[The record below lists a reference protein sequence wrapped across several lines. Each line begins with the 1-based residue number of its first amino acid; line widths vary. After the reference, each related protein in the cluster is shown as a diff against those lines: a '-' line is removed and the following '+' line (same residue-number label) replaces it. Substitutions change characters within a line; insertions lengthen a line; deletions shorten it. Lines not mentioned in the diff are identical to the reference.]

1 MKSTRLITH
10 SLFSLSMAAAIV
22 SCNDGGTT
30 AEPKSDSSTTATAAK
45 MSLTQVP
52 FGTTDGKEVIEYT
65 LTNGNGVSVKI
76 LNYGGT
82 ITHLMAPDKSGTF
95 GDVVLGYDSL
105 SGYQQAGNPYFGSL
119 IGRYGNRIANG
130 KFTLDGKTYTL
141 ALNNNGNTLHGGNK
155 GFDKVVWT
163 GNPLSDSSLQL
174 TYHSVDGEEGYP
186 GNLHTEVVYTLTGN
200 NELKI
205 EYKASTDKATPINL
219 TNHAYFNLSAGA
231 DSTVL
236 DHELQLKA
244 DKYTAVNAKLIPTGQ
259 LPDVKGTPFD
269 FNTAKKIGN
278 DIGKVEGGFDH
289 NWVLTKGAGLEQ
301 IGALYHP
308 ASGRYMEVFTTEP
321 GVQFYSGNFLDGTL
335 TNTKGGKKYVKHAGL
350 CLETQHF
357 PDSPNQPSFPS
368 TILKPGETYTQ
379 TTVYKFSTK

>member
-1 MKSTRLITH
+1 
-10 SLFSLSMAAAIV
+10 
-22 SCNDGGTT
+22 
-30 AEPKSDSSTTATAAK
+30 

-163 GNPLSDSSLQL
+163 GKPLSDSSLQL

-205 EYKASTDKATPINL
+205 EYKATTDKATPINL

-278 DIGKVEGGFDH
+278 DIGKVDGGYDH
-289 NWVLTKGAGLEQ
+289 NWVLNKGAGLEQ
-301 IGALYHP
+301 IGSLYHP

-379 TTVYKFSTK
+379 TTIYKFSTK

>member
-1 MKSTRLITH
+1 MKSKRLITH
-10 SLFSLSMAAAIV
+10 SLFCIGMATAMIG
-22 SCNDGGTT
+22 CNDSATSQSDKQT
-30 AEPKSDSSTTATAAK
+30 DSSSTAPK
-45 MSLTQVP
+45 MSMTQAP
-52 FGTTDGKEVIEYT
+52 YGTTDGKEVIEYT
-65 LTNGNGVSVKI
+65 LANGNGVSVKI

-82 ITHLMAPDKSGTF
+82 ITHLITPDKNGTG

-105 SGYQQAGNPYFGSL
+105 SGYQQKGNPYFGSL

-141 ALNNNGNTLHGGNK
+141 APNNNGNSLHGGLK

-163 GNPLSDSSLQL
+163 GTPLSDSSLKL
-174 TYHSVDGEEGYP
+174 TYDSKDGEEGYP

-205 EYKASTDKATPINL
+205 EYKATTDKATPLNL
-219 TNHAYFNLSAGA
+219 TNHAYYNLSAGA

-236 DHELQLKA
+236 DHELMLKA
-244 DKYTAVNAKLIPTGQ
+244 DKYTAVNDKLIPTGQ
-259 LPDVKGTPFD
+259 LPDVKGTPMD
-269 FNTAKKIGN
+269 FTTSKKIGN
-278 DIGKVEGGFDH
+278 DIAKVPGGFDH
-289 NWVLTKGAGLEQ
+289 NWVLSKGAGLEL

-357 PDSPNQPSFPS
+357 PDSPNQPSFPN
-368 TILKPGETYTQ
+368 TVLKPGETYTQ
-379 TTVYKFSTK
+379 TTIYKFSTK